1 MIAPFPRADAARH
14 DAAAERTITQLIEVV
29 RGVRNIR
36 AELGIPPNATLSI
49 HVAADGRTDL
59 VAALEPYVRALAKVG
74 DVGVLGAGERPT
86 GEPSAVVDGVGEI
99 FVPLRGVVDPADV
112 RKRLERELGKVE
124 KELSGVAAKLGRP
137 DFVDKA
143 PAEIVDKERQRAAT
157 LGERVAT
164 LRRHLEALR
173 EGT

>member
-1 MIAPFPRADAARH
+1 MRRRSARS
-14 DAAAERTITQLIEVV
+14 TQLIEAV

-36 AELGIPPNATLSI
+36 AELGIPPNATVSI
-49 HVAADGRTDL
+49 HVAADGRADL
-59 VAALEPYVRALAKVG
+59 VAAPRGRTSRRSPRSATSS
-74 DVGVLGAGERPT
+74 VLGAGERPT
-86 GEPSAVVDGVGEI
+86 GEPSAVVDGVGEM

-112 RKRLERELGKVE
+112 RKRLERDLGKVE
-124 KELSGVAAKLGRP
+124 KELAGVAAKLGRP

-157 LGERVAT
+157 LHERVTT

-173 EGT
+173 EGA